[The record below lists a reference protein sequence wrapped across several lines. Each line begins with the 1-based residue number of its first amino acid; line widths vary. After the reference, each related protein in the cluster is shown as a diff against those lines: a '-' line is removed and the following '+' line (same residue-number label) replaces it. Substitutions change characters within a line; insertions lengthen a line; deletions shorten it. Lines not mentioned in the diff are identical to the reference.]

1 MEAGKPASSYHSVS
15 LRDDGRLSYAVTA
28 EVMRSGQTG
37 KVFLFS
43 LFPTSLVRS
52 FPFVFITALPRC

>member
-1 MEAGKPASSYHSVS
+1 MEAGKPASSYHNVS
-15 LRDDGRLSYAVTA
+15 LRANGRLNYAVTA
-28 EVMRSGQTG
+28 EVIGSGQTG